1 MRTTTPKKETLTS
14 TNPATL
20 EPVGEVEMTHPQQV
34 EEIVQKARNGFP
46 AWRDLGLE
54 KRTEIIKTAQQLL
67 IERCEEFGRLITL
80 EMGRPFV
87 ESVVLEVEAVVDSM
101 GYYARNAQKFLSDR
115 RLPLHN
121 ILLKRRKSRIHF
133 QPLGVLGIISPWNW
147 SLLIPM
153 GCIVPALLA
162 GNTVIHKH
170 SELTPLVSLKIR
182 ELLLDAGVPEESF
195 QIIQGL
201 APVGQALVDSS
212 VEKIFFTGSTEVG
225 QKIMERGARSL
236 KKTVLELGGH
246 DPAIVCQDADLE
258 ITGSGIVWGRFS
270 NCGQNCNAI
279 ERVYVHE
286 TIAKDFIDL
295 VVEKAKKLRIGNGL
309 DPNTDMGPLASEAQR
324 EKMEAIKKYAVDT
337 GANVLLGGHR
347 LDDFPGYFFEPTV
360 ILWEKSIP
368 RPIDLEIFGP
378 ILFITPVS
386 DDEEAIQLANHSS
399 FGLAASVWTNDANRG
414 RRIAQR
420 IEAGSLMINDSIIA
434 FGIPEAD
441 WTGIKNSGVGWVHG
455 EKGLD
460 EMVNIQHINYD
471 PQCHTQNFWWFPYRG
486 SMVRT
491 MKAGFDFMFRRNL
504 AKKIRS
510 IPVLLKNYSSYFLLN
525 RKKSEKL

>member
-324 EKMEAIKKYAVDT
+324 EKMEAIKK
-337 GANVLLGGHR
+337 
-347 LDDFPGYFFEPTV
+347 
-360 ILWEKSIP
+360 
-368 RPIDLEIFGP
+368 
-378 ILFITPVS
+378 
-386 DDEEAIQLANHSS
+386 
-399 FGLAASVWTNDANRG
+399 
-414 RRIAQR
+414 
-420 IEAGSLMINDSIIA
+420 
-434 FGIPEAD
+434 
-441 WTGIKNSGVGWVHG
+441 
-455 EKGLD
+455 
-460 EMVNIQHINYD
+460 
-471 PQCHTQNFWWFPYRG
+471 
-486 SMVRT
+486 
-491 MKAGFDFMFRRNL
+491 
-504 AKKIRS
+504 
-510 IPVLLKNYSSYFLLN
+510 
-525 RKKSEKL
+525 